1 MEVQFLN
8 FLKEK
13 ITEYVHGHDTGIS
26 VEEIPTKYIPK
37 YAYRLYLIYSLI
49 DKDTDFKPLEDET
62 IDVLRTKYYEK
73 YKDDMSKETYL
84 DQMKKEYAMISSENK
99 KHSEYIDFAVRYI
112 SRQFPSS
119 IKKEYP
125 LIEEIL
131 EGKNLKTLHL
141 LYMIYKLGDY
151 SLLDV
156 ESDMSEDQ
164 MSTTVLERRSG
175 IDYDDFI
182 KVIDREFM
190 KKTTHRKP
198 RIQVTTLNMSKGM
211 IDKHL
216 KRVSQEKRRE
226 MDESISSLI
235 MPSKSVLKG
244 FGIDK
249 KTAGPL
255 QALIQSRV
263 FNIAKYANSKVG
275 NNVIDINGET
285 CSKVVPN
292 SYYIGDGSGT
302 VRKQL
307 TQYLSKLNINNYIT
321 VENDVDTRIKQ
332 AKAAVIKLLYD
343 TMSYVTGLNNGL
355 TDVVQKLIYMA
366 KSEKDKSNSVIMCN
380 DRVLSKT
387 LESLNATMINIY
399 QEFKDLS
406 DLESTGM
413 VHGLTSIEKSA
424 DQMKQNL
431 VRGLY
436 NSLPYVTYSGNLSR
450 VIQAMLMIYT
460 PVRHPR
466 AFVVNRLYREFGI
479 QPWLLLVAQKMVD
492 ELYKLDQSVSDDQQ
506 VTKYIRDS
514 LPVDYMDKKWK
525 KPLVELGLRAYQI
538 MGNMRDM
545 TGYSSDITVNDYRF
559 GHFVS
564 DFITDQLLQYNFK
577 LRRIDLTGV
586 PVRSPQDFGAWG
598 VVKPRIHQLFHIISN
613 YCTHLNNINQVVGM
627 DKKASVEHIMRKT
640 CLCSGTNEHILQEVM
655 SRIVD
660 VAISSKWPDAVATT
674 PFYFMVYDYLSL
686 PESVKKDL
694 QVQTDSLFANVYQLF
709 DLDTY
714 CQYAYTDRLQKL
726 RDVQQAW
733 RVMNEEKLTTQSNME
748 HIYHYLVG
756 N

>member
-13 ITEYVHGHDTGIS
+13 IVEYTHGHDIGIS
-26 VEEIPTKYIPK
+26 AEDIPAEDMPK
-37 YAYRLYLIYSLI
+37 YAYRLYLIYSLA
-49 DKDTDFKPLEDET
+49 DNDADFNLLADDSVTK
-62 IDVLRTKYYEK
+62 LRTKYYEK
-73 YKDDMSKETYL
+73 FNDDMSMEAYL
-84 DQMKKEYAMISSENK
+84 ERTRKEYALISSENK
-99 KHSEYIDFAVRYI
+99 KQSEYIDFAVKYI
-112 SRQFPSS
+112 SMQFPSN

-151 SLLDV
+151 TLLDV
-156 ESDMSEDQ
+156 ESNVSEDQ
-164 MSTTVLERRSG
+164 LSTTALERRSG

-190 KKTTHRKP
+190 RKTTHKKP
-198 RIQVTTLNMSKGM
+198 RIQVTTLGMSRGM

-235 MPSKSVLKG
+235 MPSKSVLKS
-244 FGIDK
+244 FGIPK
-249 KTAGPL
+249 KAAGPL

-263 FNIAKYANSKVG
+263 FNIAKYANSNVG
-275 NNVIDINGET
+275 NNVIHINGEV
-285 CSKVVPN
+285 CSKVVPS

-302 VRKQL
+302 IREQL
-307 TQYLSKLNINNYIT
+307 LKYLSKLNINNYIT
-321 VENDVDTRIKQ
+321 LENDVDARIKQ
-332 AKAAVIKLLYD
+332 ARAAVTRLLYD
-343 TMSYVTGLNNGL
+343 TMSYVTGLNSGL

-366 KSEKDKSNSVIMCN
+366 KGEKDKSDSVIMCN
-380 DRVLSKT
+380 DRILSKT

-406 DLESTGM
+406 DLEDTGII
-413 VHGLTSIEKSA
+413 HGLTSIEKSA

-460 PVRHPR
+460 PIRHPR
-466 AFVVNRLYREFGI
+466 AFVVHRLYREFGM
-479 QPWLLLVAQKMVD
+479 QPWLLLVAQKMID
-492 ELYKLDQSVSDDQQ
+492 ELYKLDQNVSDEQA
-506 VTKYIRDS
+506 TRYIRDS
-514 LPVDYMDKKWK
+514 LPVDYMDKRWK
-525 KPLVELGLRAYQI
+525 KLLVELGLRAYQM
-538 MGNMRDM
+538 MGTMRDIA
-545 TGYSSDITVNDYRF
+545 GYSSDITVNDHRF

-564 DFITDQLLQYNFK
+564 DFITDQLLQNDFK
-577 LRRIDLTGV
+577 LGRIDLTSV
-586 PVRSPQDFGAWG
+586 PIRGPQNFGAWS
-598 VVKPRIHQLFHIISN
+598 VVIPRIYQLFHITSN
-613 YCTHLNNINQVVGM
+613 YCTHLNNINPVVGM
-627 DKKASVEHIMRKT
+627 DQKSSVEHIMRKT
-640 CLCSGTNEHILQEVM
+640 CLCSGTNENILQEVM

-660 VAISSKWPDAVATT
+660 VAVSGRWPDTVATT
-674 PFYFMVYDYLSL
+674 PFYFMVYDYLAL
-686 PESVKKDL
+686 PESAKNDL
-694 QVQTDSLFANVYQLF
+694 QVQTDSLFANVYQIF

-714 CQYAYTDRLQKL
+714 CQYAYIGRLQKL
-726 RDVQQAW
+726 RDANQAW

-748 HIYHYLVG
+748 QIYHYLVG